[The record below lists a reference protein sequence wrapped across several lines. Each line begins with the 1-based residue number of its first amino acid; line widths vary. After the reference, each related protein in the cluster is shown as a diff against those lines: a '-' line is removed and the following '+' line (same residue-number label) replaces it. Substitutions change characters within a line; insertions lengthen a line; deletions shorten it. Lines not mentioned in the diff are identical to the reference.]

1 MNPEE
6 IIKQCHRIKK
16 VLVIKTNFLGDV
28 LNFLPVVNFLGAE
41 FKLEWLG
48 WLVTE
53 TGYPV
58 VKELAKVDE
67 ILLLKNRLFY
77 SWKNLYHLARWLKEK
92 KPDLIVTSPQE
103 ECGLISTLA
112 LLSRA
117 PLRIGYNLRRRGWFF
132 NIVVPKGSGQRRVEL
147 NGEIIRLLGGKL
159 EDYFYIP
166 RADPEQEQSFFQK
179 LETEAGLKEGSQYC
193 VLHLFSSK
201 RIKSWRWEYG
211 EELILG
217 IKNLGLIPIMVGSE
231 PETRR
236 WAEARKNLGLINLA
250 GQISLIELY
259 YLLRRARLFIGIDSF
274 PWQLTEF
281 AGTQAIGLFGST
293 EVGENRVP
301 GAEVV
306 KAEVECAPCWP
317 ERMECELDYKCWRE
331 LKPEQILA
339 VAEKL
344 LARVGA

>member
-1 MNPEE
+1 
-6 IIKQCHRIKK
+6 
-16 VLVIKTNFLGDV
+16 
-28 LNFLPVVNFLGAE
+28 
-41 FKLEWLG
+41 
-48 WLVTE
+48 
-53 TGYPV
+53 
-58 VKELAKVDE
+58 
-67 ILLLKNRLFY
+67 
-77 SWKNLYHLARWLKEK
+77 
-92 KPDLIVTSPQE
+92 
-103 ECGLISTLA
+103 
-112 LLSRA
+112 
-117 PLRIGYNLRRRGWFF
+117 
-132 NIVVPKGSGQRRVEL
+132 
-147 NGEIIRLLGGKL
+147 
-159 EDYFYIP
+159 
-166 RADPEQEQSFFQK
+166 
-179 LETEAGLKEGSQYC
+179 
-193 VLHLFSSK
+193 
-201 RIKSWRWEYG
+201 
-211 EELILG
+211 
-217 IKNLGLIPIMVGSE
+217 MVGSE

-281 AGTQAIGLFGST
+281 AGR
-293 EVGENRVP
+293 ENRVP

>member
-1 MNPEE
+1 VNPEE

-211 EELILG
+211 EEFRLWL
-217 IKNLGLIPIMVGSE
+217 
-231 PETRR
+231 
-236 WAEARKNLGLINLA
+236 EASQKPGA
-250 GQISLIELY
+250 GQK
-259 YLLRRARLFIGIDSF
+259 
-274 PWQLTEF
+274 Q
-281 AGTQAIGLFGST
+281 
-293 EVGENRVP
+293 
-301 GAEVV
+301 
-306 KAEVECAPCWP
+306 
-317 ERMECELDYKCWRE
+317 
-331 LKPEQILA
+331 
-339 VAEKL
+339 EKIWD
-344 LARVGA
+344 